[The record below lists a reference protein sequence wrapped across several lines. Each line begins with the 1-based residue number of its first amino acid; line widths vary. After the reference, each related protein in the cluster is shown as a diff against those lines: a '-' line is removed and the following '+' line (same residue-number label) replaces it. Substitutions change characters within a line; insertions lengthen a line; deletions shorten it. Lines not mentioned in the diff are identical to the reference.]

1 MTSILAKL
9 GIAALIA
16 LGALSATVSTASA
29 AGSDFGFGIYV
40 GGPGYDRGPGADRG
54 RHYRDDRR
62 HHRDDRRPGWDR
74 PRFGCSPELA
84 VEKARRSGMHR
95 ARVDDVSPRRVVVAG
110 RRYGNFDRMVFANER
125 GCPTIRR

>member
-1 MTSILAKL
+1 MTSILAKV

-16 LGALSATVSTASA
+16 LGGLSATVSTASA

-40 GGPGYDRGPGADRG
+40 GGPGHDRGPGADRG
-54 RHYRDDRR
+54 RNHRDDRR
-62 HHRDDRRPGWDR
+62 HGWDR
-74 PRFGCSPELA
+74 PRFGCSPGLA

-95 ARVDDVSPRRVVVAG
+95 ARVDNVSPRRVVVAG
-110 RRYGNFDRMVFANER
+110 RRHGNFDRMVFANQR